1 MPSHHDATGDK
12 QRQSEPPGKTVLGL
26 IVLTVL
32 WAVTALIDG
41 PLLVKL
47 AFVGQK
53 ADAVIGD
60 CTLDGGQT
68 CVAKTVAP
76 NAATNGATI
85 EGRLRNSLLASYKTG
100 TTIPVRLLDGDG
112 TTMRSE
118 GQIVRSAAMRLLAAM
133 VLVSLWVRQWAKSK
147 LTTPVGTPTSR

>member
-1 MPSHHDATGDK
+1 M
-12 QRQSEPPGKTVLGL
+12 LGL
-26 IVLTVL
+26 IVLTIL

-47 AFVGQK
+47 ALVGQK

-68 CVAKTVAP
+68 CVAK
-76 NAATNGATI
+76 ATTATATI
-85 EGRLRNSLLASYKTG
+85 DGRLRNSLLASYKTG
-100 TTIPVRLLDGDG
+100 TTIPVRILDGDG

-133 VLVSLWVRQWAKSK
+133 VLMSLWVRQWAKSK

>member
-12 QRQSEPPGKTVLGL
+12 QPQSKTVLGL

-68 CVAKTVAP
+68 CVAKTSAP
-76 NAATNGATI
+76 NAATV